1 MDDQSFD
8 LNLLRVFDAIYRH
21 RNLTR
26 AGDQLDLSQP
36 AVSAALSR
44 LRTRLGDPLFV
55 RSGNGMRETPRAQQ
69 LAPAIMRILEQVEQ
83 DVLARQAF
91 DPQQTS
97 RRFTILAPD
106 IAEAMFLPP
115 LLKQLERDAPHV
127 SLKTMTLSRDE
138 AAAALEEGKADL
150 AIGYLPDLEK
160 PHYHRQHLFNAS
172 HVCLFRSD
180 HPDIAETL
188 TLEAYQGLR
197 HVLVR
202 PAGREHVFEAH
213 VERLSWRQNIVTEV
227 AHFMTL
233 LPLLQET
240 DLVATVPLD
249 LAVML
254 ARHGPLRYI
263 EAPIDLP
270 DIVVHLFWHGRNQGD
285 AAHQWFRRWLFAL
298 FSQDRLGRSD
308 LHPPKG
314 NG

>member
-1 MDDQSFD
+1 MDDKSFD
-8 LNLLRVFDAIYRH
+8 LNLLRVFDAVYRH

-36 AVSAALSR
+36 AVSAALAR
-44 LRTRLGDPLFV
+44 LRTHLGDPLFV

-69 LAPAIMRILEQVEQ
+69 LAPAILRILGQVEQ

-91 DPQQTS
+91 DPRQAARS
-97 RRFTILAPD
+97 FTILAPD

-115 LLKQLERDAPHV
+115 LLKQLEVDAPNV
-127 SLKTMTLSRDE
+127 SLKTITLSRE
-138 AAAALEEGKADL
+138 AAAAALEEGKADL

-160 PHYHRQHLFNAS
+160 PQYHRQHLFSAS
-172 HVCLFRSD
+172 HVCLFRND
-180 HPDIAETL
+180 HPDIGSTL
-188 TLEAYQGLR
+188 TLEAYQDLR

-202 PAGREHVFEAH
+202 PAGREHVFESH
-213 VERLSWRQNIVTEV
+213 VDRLPWRQNIVTEV
-227 AHFMTL
+227 SHFMTL

-254 ARHGPLRYI
+254 ARHGPLRFI
-263 EAPIDLP
+263 DAPLP
-270 DIVVHLFWHGRNQGD
+270 LPEIVVHLFWHGRNQGD
-285 AAHQWFRRWLFAL
+285 AAHQWFRRWLFSL
-298 FSQDRLGRSD
+298 FSQDRVGRSQMRAA
-308 LHPPKG
+308 KE